1 MAYNKG
7 TTTTLKSSASLV
19 ANNLSV
25 LTGLEGDSTTLA
37 VTHKGSINI
46 VHAASGVSN
55 LEEVFYDESK
65 SSKDPASYLTGV
77 TMFECVSL

>member
-37 VTHKGSINI
+37 VAHKGSINI